1 MATVKYRILKKGS
14 QVSIYLRL
22 SINRN
27 KVFERKTGLHI
38 NSSNWSIETS
48 LPKKTNRVDLKNKR
62 SELLNLNKT
71 IIDDLDNA
79 SINGTEIT
87 SNWLQHR
94 IDVYFSRSTENKKSE
109 LLVDAIQYVID
120 NSNLR
125 ENSKGGY
132 GLSKSRIN
140 DYKRLKSLIII
151 YGETSRQVIKV
162 KNIDLQFIKELERYF
177 VNDMQYEIGYTK
189 RMVGNLKTVCYE
201 AEKNGVEVSK
211 QLKFIKTKKVKN
223 DYVIYLTGKEL
234 KQIEDT
240 HILNDSLNNAKKW
253 LLLGCCLGLR
263 GNDLLNLNENN
274 ILRFE
279 DLSVIVIKNEKTY
292 KLSEIPMTPRVE
304 KILKN
309 GLPYKISQ
317 QRLNDYIK
325 KVCEISGIDTLIEG
339 KKNILIELKEKGLV
353 VKKRRYKLGIYP
365 KHELITTHTF
375 RRTFVTL
382 NSGNISNMDIMKITA
397 HTTEQML
404 NNYKGH
410 TVSDI
415 DYLRYLKTKLT
426 KSEEKIFSSSKI
438 TA

>member
-27 KVFERKTGLHI
+27 QVFERKTGIHI
-38 NSSNWSIETS
+38 NSSDWSTDTS
-48 LPKKTNRVDLKNKR
+48 LPKKTNKVEIKNKR

-79 SINGTEIT
+79 SFNGLEIT

-94 IDVYFSRSTENKKSE
+94 INVHFKRTTENKKSD
-109 LLVDAIQYVID
+109 LLIDAIQYVID

-132 GLSKSRIN
+132 GLSKSRTN
-140 DYKRLKSLIII
+140 DYKRLKSLIIMYELTI
-151 YGETSRQVIKV
+151 RQSIKV
-162 KNIDLQFIKELERYF
+162 KDIDIQFTKEIERYF
-177 VNDMQYEIGYTK
+177 VNEMQYEIGYTK
-189 RMVGNLKTVCYE
+189 RIVGNLKTVCYD
-201 AEKNGVEVSK
+201 AEENGIEVSK
-211 QLKFIKTKKVKN
+211 QLKFIKTKKLKN
-223 DYVIYLTGKEL
+223 EYVIFLTGKEL

-240 HILNDSLNNAKKW
+240 HLINDSLANAKKW

-263 GNDLLNLNENN
+263 GNDLLNLNEND
-274 ILRFE
+274 ILCFE
-279 DLSVIVIKNEKTY
+279 DISVIVIKNEKTN

-304 KILKN
+304 KILEN
-309 GLPYKISQ
+309 GFPYKISQ

-325 KVCEISGIDTLIEG
+325 NVCKMSGIDTPTKG
-339 KKNILIELKEKGLV
+339 KKTALIELKEKGLV
-353 VKKRRYKLGIYP
+353 VKKRRYKLGTFP
-365 KHELITTHTF
+365 KHELITTHAF

-382 NSGNISNMDIMKITA
+382 NSGNISNIDIMKITA

-404 NNYKGH
+404 NNYKGN
-410 TVSDI
+410 TVSDL
-415 DYLRYLKTKLT
+415 DYLRYLKNKLI